1 MGLSDDALALAF
13 RTGLPYVGLRDHEH
27 DVELDHLVPPDAARS
42 ARVLP
47 LTAADDHV
55 RLAVADPEPD
65 LAALTPYLEGK
76 RVELAIAPRDELE
89 EILGPPPPEPPPFE
103 PSGVDEVE
111 APAGEEA
118 AMEAAAEPH
127 DVAEPTE
134 PEAAAAVE
142 AGPPDVAEPAEPEAT
157 APVAAEPPDVAEA
170 GEAEAAAAVEAGPPD
185 VAEPAEPE
193 ETAAVEAEPPDAA
206 EPEPPDAAEPE
217 PPAPAEPEPPV
228 VEHYAFAPAEA
239 PGETPSWLAP
249 PPKRRWLRAIGR
261 FMLYVLVLAAVCG
274 AVAAYLLTR

>member
-1 MGLSDDALALAF
+1 VGLSDEALALAF

-27 DVELDHLVPPDAARS
+27 DPELDHVVPLDAARF

-65 LAALTPYLEGK
+65 LAVLTPYLEGR
-76 RVELAIAPRDELE
+76 RVELAIAPVDELE
-89 EILGPPPPEPPPFE
+89 EILGPPP
-103 PSGVDEVE
+103 DEVE
-111 APAGEEA
+111 VPVAEPE
-118 AMEAAAEPH
+118 AAEP
-127 DVAEPTE
+127 EPLAPPE
-134 PEAAAAVE
+134 PEPPEAAAATTDGIEEEV
-142 AGPPDVAEPAEPEAT
+142 P
-157 APVAAEPPDVAEA
+157 AAEPLA
-170 GEAEAAAAVEAGPPD
+170 
-185 VAEPAEPE
+185 
-193 ETAAVEAEPPDAA
+193 AA
-206 EPEPPDAAEPE
+206 EPEPLAEPEPE

-239 PGETPSWLAP
+239 PGEAPSWLAP

-261 FMLYVLVLAAVCG
+261 FLLYVLVLAAVCG

>member
-1 MGLSDDALALAF
+1 VSDEAIALAF

-27 DVELDHLVPPDAARS
+27 DPELDHLVPPDAARS

-65 LAALTPYLEGK
+65 LAALTPYLEGR
-76 RVELAIAPRDELE
+76 RVELAIAPREELE
-89 EILGPPPPEPPPFE
+89 EILGPPP
-103 PSGVDEVE
+103 DEVE
-111 APAGEEA
+111 VP
-118 AMEAAAEPH
+118 
-127 DVAEPTE
+127 VAE
-134 PEAAAAVE
+134 AAAVE
-142 AGPPDVAEPAEPEAT
+142 A
-157 APVAAEPPDVAEA
+157 
-170 GEAEAAAAVEAGPPD
+170 EAEAEAPAV
-185 VAEPAEPE
+185 
-193 ETAAVEAEPPDAA
+193 A
-206 EPEPPDAAEPE
+206 EPEPLTPPEPPQPEQLEPEPLEAEQPEAAPATTEGLEEEAPAAEPE
-217 PPAPAEPEPPV
+217 PPAAAEPEPEPLAAAEPEPEPEPPSPAEPEPPV

-261 FMLYVLVLAAVCG
+261 FLLYVLVLAAVCG